1 LVVAV
6 VTTTLG
12 GTDLFVKGY
21 FFMSGSVQVYCS
33 QQPDKGKFPIKSEQ

>member
-21 FFMSGSVQVYCS
+21 FFMSGSVQVYC
-33 QQPDKGKFPIKSEQ
+33 PRGVN